1 MLPDSGATMRPLMQ
15 MNIDGLKRHFA
26 ASQGDTRQLA
36 VLEDELK
43 RRKTPS
49 ARALL
54 AQVQRTRARSG
65 AGGLPN
71 ATTAPSSSEDT
82 LPNSGAPSDPWT
94 AEIVSNADCRCKE
107 LRATFTEEGELLAR
121 WGMTPA
127 LPDAAREATVAAW
140 REILK
145 TATTLDG
152 RTITHF
158 DRDMARAAELRQR
171 AT

>member
-1 MLPDSGATMRPLMQ
+1 MRPLMQ

-36 VLEDELK
+36 VLEDELMH
-43 RRKTPS
+43 RKTPS

-71 ATTAPSSSEDT
+71 TTAAASSSEVT
-82 LPNSGAPSDPWT
+82 RPNSGAPSAPMA
-94 AEIVSNADCRCKE
+94 AEIVSNAHCRCKE

-121 WGMTPA
+121 WGMTPT
-127 LPDAAREATVAAW
+127 LPDAVRAATVAAW

-145 TATTLDG
+145 SSATCDG
-152 RTITHF
+152 RTITQF
-158 DRDMARAAELRQR
+158 DRDMARAAELRSR